1 MSLFQEKYNISPQK
15 IQEAVDSD
23 DVPEIL
29 ADIALKNHIG
39 DMGLGNPILGRLVGE
54 TLVGFLHPKDFV
66 PSLEKEL
73 EISNENAR
81 SIAKEVNEK
90 IFSQVKDELIVMH
103 NLDGTHPPKKEVPP
117 SPAAQTEK
125 DVYNTSPE
133 LFEKK
138 LQQSVVIQGEV
149 TPQKKEAPIENPAP
163 AQQDSYRE
171 SVE

>member
-15 IQEAVDSD
+15 IQEAVDSND
-23 DVPEIL
+23 APEIL

-54 TLVGFLHPKDFV
+54 ILVGLLHPKDFV

-103 NLDGTHPPKKEVPP
+103 NLDG
-117 SPAAQTEK
+117 
-125 DVYNTSPE
+125 
-133 LFEKK
+133 
-138 LQQSVVIQGEV
+138 
-149 TPQKKEAPIENPAP
+149 
-163 AQQDSYRE
+163 
-171 SVE
+171 